1 MHERIKEAS
10 YLPVV
15 RSLKIDNLKSY
26 HAHLLDQ
33 SNYWSLGPF
42 LTCSLYMRRRRFWYF
57 CRLSRESI
65 KGGKEIEKEKVTVA
79 MSSTPVCFYS
89 LNSANVKWSI
99 APPLLFERPIGYLA
113 GAGHLTVGGNR
124 EGIALRL
131 MVKRRPRGTLTSEK
145 QSSAGDQ
152 TAAHANNLVQSAN
165 NLIFFHS

>member
-1 MHERIKEAS
+1 MEVIN
-10 YLPVV
+10 LPLRAPDTDCL
-15 RSLKIDNLKSY
+15 RSIDSTGG
-26 HAHLLDQ
+26 Q
-33 SNYWSLGPF
+33 RPSNA
-42 LTCSLYMRRRRFWYF
+42 CRRHRSAF
-57 CRLSRESI
+57 
-65 KGGKEIEKEKVTVA
+65 T
-79 MSSTPVCFYS
+79 
-89 LNSANVKWSI
+89 ANVKWSV

-113 GAGHLTVGGNR
+113 GAGHLTVGGNH